1 MEIKIMATYELDTKV
16 YTDFAAAEAD
26 ANLDFDV
33 WSAAATAYW
42 AAKAEAEA
50 KWAAIPE
57 GEAKDSAMFNANDMQ
72 MDGLFSAAN
81 RLAWCKAA
89 VDTYEMNA

>member
-42 AAKAEAEA
+42 AAEAEAEA

-57 GEAKDSAMFNANDMQ
+57 GDAKDSAMFNANDMQ
-72 MDGLFSAAN
+72 MDGEFSADN
-81 RLAWCKAA
+81 RMAWYKAA